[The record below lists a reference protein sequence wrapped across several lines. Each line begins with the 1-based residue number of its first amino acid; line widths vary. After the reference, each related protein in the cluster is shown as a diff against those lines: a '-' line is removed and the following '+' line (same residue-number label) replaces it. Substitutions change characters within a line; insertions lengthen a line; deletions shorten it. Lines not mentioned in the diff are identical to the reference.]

1 MVVNEQAENDV
12 ATITDMK
19 EPSVWLWSQVARSP
33 YSILKTAIL
42 IKD

>member
-12 ATITDMK
+12 ATVTDKK
-19 EPSVWLWSQVARSP
+19 EPSVWLWNQAASSP
-33 YSILKTAIL
+33 YGILKTAIL